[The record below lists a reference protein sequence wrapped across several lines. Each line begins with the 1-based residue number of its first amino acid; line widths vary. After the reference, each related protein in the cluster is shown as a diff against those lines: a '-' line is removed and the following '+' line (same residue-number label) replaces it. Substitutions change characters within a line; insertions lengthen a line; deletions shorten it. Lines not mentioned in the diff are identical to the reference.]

1 MDFIKLVPYG
11 YALMVAVL
19 AFIFMKRALHM
30 FQQNRYEMVR
40 FIPWLKEQ
48 FFNQPFKNALVLLPF
63 LSYALI
69 FVMPSPVWQW
79 VILFGVTLVL
89 MAIFYGV
96 DYKRTYVK
104 PLDVTHRVLRQ
115 IFVFYLLLVGV
126 LFVTIKLNHLQV
138 WMGLSMVLVPLVW
151 VLVIIMALITYPIE
165 ELVKKG
171 YIVLAKQ
178 RLKKQ
183 KNLIKVGIT
192 GSYGKTTT
200 KHIVNDV
207 LSANYY
213 TLMTPASYN
222 TPMGITI
229 TIRNY
234 LKPLHQVFV
243 CEMGA
248 DKVNEIR
255 FLSNM
260 VQPQFGVVTAI
271 GPQHLNT
278 FKTIDNIIN
287 EKMALIEK
295 LPLSGVGVINL
306 DNEYIRNYHI
316 KNQCLILSV
325 GIESTDVDFRAVNI
339 EYGPQGSH
347 FDVQTKD
354 NVVVPMQ
361 SKLLGEHNVLNILVS
376 VALAKQLGISWEDI
390 QKAVRGIQQIE
401 HRLELKTMF
410 GLRFIDNSFNSN
422 PISAANSLKVLAMMP
437 QQRILITPGMIELG
451 DQQTH
456 YNFEFGKAMQGQVDR
471 VVLIGKGQS
480 KPIHDGLL
488 ASGFDMEAVHVVN
501 SMQAAFDLVKQKAS
515 VHDTI
520 LIENDLPD
528 AFIY

>member
-260 VQPQFGVVTAI
+260 V
-271 GPQHLNT
+271 
-278 FKTIDNIIN
+278 
-287 EKMALIEK
+287 
-295 LPLSGVGVINL
+295 
-306 DNEYIRNYHI
+306 
-316 KNQCLILSV
+316 
-325 GIESTDVDFRAVNI
+325 
-339 EYGPQGSH
+339 
-347 FDVQTKD
+347 
-354 NVVVPMQ
+354 
-361 SKLLGEHNVLNILVS
+361 
-376 VALAKQLGISWEDI
+376 
-390 QKAVRGIQQIE
+390 
-401 HRLELKTMF
+401 
-410 GLRFIDNSFNSN
+410 
-422 PISAANSLKVLAMMP
+422 
-437 QQRILITPGMIELG
+437 
-451 DQQTH
+451 
-456 YNFEFGKAMQGQVDR
+456 
-471 VVLIGKGQS
+471 
-480 KPIHDGLL
+480 
-488 ASGFDMEAVHVVN
+488 
-501 SMQAAFDLVKQKAS
+501 
-515 VHDTI
+515 
-520 LIENDLPD
+520 
-528 AFIY
+528 